1 MTKQFGLR
9 SFVAD
14 EIRSKYKSICTS
26 SMFYVPSREHME
38 LHHFRAQIPN
48 SSFTCRSSIF
58 FFCFFSSPNEQKMY
72 CRMLQY
78 ILHTAFRHSFE
89 HIVGRNGSGS
99 STNSN
104 SHIDAFSHFPLV
116 SFSMIPYW
124 LVVERIL
131 FFFLSSMCCQMP
143 FCRSCCRT
151 AAVGNGLKV
160 RVDVDCPLTAL
171 ALDSGVYAFMMMDC
185 GNVCLTCVRHG
196 QALHKTI
203 SIL

>member
-1 MTKQFGLR
+1 MWKTTSDIVIVNEATLVDWKRHNERMFQNRNIVMTKQFGLR

-26 SMFYVPSREHME
+26 SMFYVPSREHIE

-48 SSFTCRSSIF
+48 SSFTCRSSI
-58 FFCFFSSPNEQKMY
+58 FCFFSSPNEQKMY

-116 SFSMIPYW
+116 SFSMIPY
-124 LVVERIL
+124 
-131 FFFLSSMCCQMP
+131 
-143 FCRSCCRT
+143 
-151 AAVGNGLKV
+151 
-160 RVDVDCPLTAL
+160 
-171 ALDSGVYAFMMMDC
+171 
-185 GNVCLTCVRHG
+185 
-196 QALHKTI
+196 
-203 SIL
+203 